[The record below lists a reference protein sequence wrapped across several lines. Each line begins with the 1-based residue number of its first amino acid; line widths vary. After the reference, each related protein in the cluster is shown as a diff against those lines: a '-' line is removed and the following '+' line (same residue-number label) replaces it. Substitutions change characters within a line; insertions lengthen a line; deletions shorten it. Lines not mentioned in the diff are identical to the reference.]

1 MFTGPRDAAVTNKA
15 DRTWGPIS
23 PVNASESR
31 GYSLH
36 NFRLPIENLPNAVL
50 VAGGTGSVLAANGA
64 AERIFG
70 YGPGQLV
77 GQPFERL
84 VPGWSP
90 RLTAESWKAI
100 PVSGVRSD
108 GSVVP
113 LDVDIAPIADGP
125 VRYVV
130 TYVRPASD
138 GARPAPGD
146 VEAAESRAGVQRVI
160 TDLAV
165 RLITIDARLVDESIS
180 HTLCEIARVLRL
192 DRAFL
197 WRTVSAD
204 TSAGPS
210 DYAIGYPE
218 SSHQG
223 LAELASVHFIGSKLE
238 AGEIASFARL
248 DELTDHADRDVVS
261 KLGLRSATV
270 VPVASTTSAGRSAL
284 FFGSTSERAC
294 PPAVVE
300 QLRLMSAVTGQAL
313 ARIANLKALQRAL
326 DDLKSLQE
334 SATEENETGA
344 DVRVLRESRIRAGL
358 GGENMCRRRENLESP
373 DPRIIGRSSA
383 IRRVLAQL
391 QQVAATDSTVLL
403 LGETGTG
410 KELLATHL
418 HGLSARRVRPMVR
431 VNCAAIPATLMES
444 ELFGRERGA
453 FTGAL
458 AREIGRFELAHRS
471 TIFLDEIGDLSADLQ
486 VKLLRVLEERQIE
499 RLGSPKV
506 IDVDVRIIAATH
518 RNLEQRIGEGAFRED
533 LFYRLNVFPIQVPAL
548 RDRTEDIP
556 LLVWHFVDEFSKAF
570 GKQIEAIPR
579 ENMLALQRYSW
590 PGNTRELRNVVERAM
605 IVVTGTQLTIGLPTV
620 ASPAKRSSARLMDIE
635 KEHIRSVLETTM
647 WRIRGV
653 SGAAERLGL
662 RPTTLESRMAK
673 LGLNRPKL

>member
-1 MFTGPRDAAVTNKA
+1 MFTGPRDAAVNNKA

-23 PVNASESR
+23 PVNASENR
-31 GYSLH
+31 GYALH

-50 VAGGTGSVLAANGA
+50 IAGGTGSVLAANGA

-90 RLTAESWKAI
+90 RLTAEPWKDI

-113 LDVDIAPIADGP
+113 LDVDIAPIVDGP

-130 TYVRPASD
+130 THVRASD

-146 VEAAESRAGVQRVI
+146 VEAAESLAGVQRVI

-165 RLITIDARLVDESIS
+165 RLVTIDARLVDESIS
-180 HTLCEIARVLRL
+180 HSLCEIAKVLRL

-204 TSAGPS
+204 MSAGPS

-238 AGEIASFARL
+238 AGEVASFARL

-261 KLGLRSATV
+261 KLGLHSATV

-294 PPAVVE
+294 PPALVE

-313 ARIANLKALQRAL
+313 ARVSNLKALQRAL

-334 SATEENETGA
+334 SVTEENETGA

-471 TIFLDEIGDLSADLQ
+471 TIFLDEIGDLPPDLQ

-518 RNLEQRIGEGAFRED
+518 RNLEQKIGEGGFRED

-605 IVVTGTQLTIGLPTV
+605 IVATGTQLTIGLPTV

>member
-1 MFTGPRDAAVTNKA
+1 MFTGPRDAAVNNTA

-23 PVNASESR
+23 PVNASEHR
-31 GYSLH
+31 GYAVH
-36 NFRLPIENLPNAVL
+36 HFRLPIQNLPNAVL
-50 VAGGTGSVLAANGA
+50 IAGGTGSVLAANGA

-90 RLTAESWKAI
+90 RLTAEPWKAI
-100 PVSGVRSD
+100 PISGVRSD

-113 LDVDIAPIADGP
+113 LDVDIAPMVDGP
-125 VRYVV
+125 ARYVV
-130 TYVRPASD
+130 TYVRAASD
-138 GARPAPGD
+138 SARPAPD
-146 VEAAESRAGVQRVI
+146 AIEALESIVDVQRVI

-165 RLITIDARLVDESIS
+165 RLVTIDPRLVDERIA
-180 HTLCEIARVLRL
+180 HGLCEVAKVLRL
-192 DRAFL
+192 DRASL
-197 WRTVSAD
+197 WRTVSGD

-218 SSHQG
+218 SSPQG
-223 LAELASVHFIGSKLE
+223 LAELASAHFIGSKLE
-238 AGEIASFARL
+238 AGEVASFTRL
-248 DELTDHADRDVVS
+248 DELTDQADRDVVI

-270 VPVASTTSAGRSAL
+270 VPVASTTSVGRSAL

-294 PPAVVE
+294 PPALVE
-300 QLRLMSAVTGQAL
+300 PLRLLSAVIGQAL

-334 SATEENETGA
+334 GVTEENETGA
-344 DVRVLRESRIRAGL
+344 DVRVLRESRNRAGL
-358 GGENMCRRRENLESP
+358 GSENMCRRREILESP

-471 TIFLDEIGDLSADLQ
+471 TIFLDEIGDLPADLQ

-518 RNLEQRIGEGAFRED
+518 RNLEQKIGEGGFRED
-533 LFYRLNVFPIQVPAL
+533 LFYRLNVFPLQVPAL
-548 RDRTEDIP
+548 RDRAEDIP

-579 ENMLALQRYSW
+579 ENMLALQRYAW

-605 IVVTGTQLTIGLPTV
+605 IVATGTQLTIGLPTV
-620 ASPAKRSSARLMDIE
+620 SSPAKRSSARLMDIE

>member
-1 MFTGPRDAAVTNKA
+1 MFTGPRDAAVKNTA

-23 PVNASESR
+23 PVNASEKR
-31 GYSLH
+31 GGH
-36 NFRLPIENLPNAVL
+36 NFRLPIESLPSAVL
-50 VAGGTGSVLAANGA
+50 IAGGTGSVLAANGA
-64 AERIFG
+64 AERLFG

-77 GQPFERL
+77 GHSFERL

-90 RLTAESWKAI
+90 RLTSEPWRAI

-113 LDVDIAPIADGP
+113 LDVDIAPIVDGP
-125 VRYVV
+125 MRYVV
-130 TYVRPASD
+130 TYVRATGD
-138 GARPAPGD
+138 GARTAPAA
-146 VEAAESRAGVQRVI
+146 VETADSIAGVQRVI
-160 TDLAV
+160 ADLAV
-165 RLITIDARLVDESIS
+165 RFVTIEPRLADESLS
-180 HTLCEIARVLRL
+180 QGLGEIAKVLRL
-192 DRAFL
+192 DRTFL
-197 WRTVSAD
+197 WKTVSAD
-204 TSAGPS
+204 TSAGLS
-210 DYAIGYPE
+210 DCAIGYPE
-218 SSHQG
+218 SSHHG
-223 LAELASVHFIGSKLE
+223 LAELASVRFITSKLE
-238 AGEIASFARL
+238 AGEVASFTRL
-248 DELTDHADRDVVS
+248 DELPNQDDRDLLL
-261 KLGLRSATV
+261 KLGLRSAIV
-270 VPVASTTSAGRSAL
+270 VPVTSTTGAGRSAL
-284 FFGSTSERAC
+284 FVGSTTERAW
-294 PPAVVE
+294 PPVLVE
-300 QLRLMSAVTGQAL
+300 QLRLISAVIGQAL
-313 ARIANLKALQRAL
+313 ARVANVKALQRAL

-334 SATEENETGA
+334 SGTEENETGA

-358 GGENMCRRRENLESP
+358 GGENMCRRREILESP

-471 TIFLDEIGDLSADLQ
+471 TIFLDEIGDLPPDLQ

-506 IDVDVRIIAATH
+506 IDVDVRIITATH
-518 RNLEQRIGEGAFRED
+518 RNLEQRIGEGGFRED

-605 IVVTGTQLTIGLPTV
+605 IVATGTQLTIGLPTV
-620 ASPAKRSSARLMDIE
+620 SSPPKRSSARLMDIE

-647 WRIRGV
+647 WRIRGA

-673 LGLNRPKL
+673 LGLSRPKL